1 MAPRSDETDSNKACA
16 EFVRAAL
23 SIMPSI
29 LERLVYLGSLR
40 DRNTDEYR
48 DQVLEALLAL
58 KFGKAETDS
67 VRRDQRTIWSR
78 CGKSELDRALCHE
91 HMAVFED
98 WLCLNMHQQVA
109 QLESYA
115 SRQGIPPHALSG
127 KWIHEKSYERLTPS
141 GAMPVQC
148 RLFLTDLETV
158 LAILSLGQ
166 AL

>member
-16 EFVRAAL
+16 EFVRAAV
-23 SIMPSI
+23 SIMPSV
-29 LERLVYLGSLR
+29 LERLVYLASLK
-40 DRNTDEYR
+40 DRNTGEYQDR
-48 DQVLEALLAL
+48 VLEALLAL
-58 KFGKAETDS
+58 KYGKAETDF
-67 VRRDQRTIWSR
+67 VRRDEQTIWSR
-78 CGKSELDRALCHE
+78 CGKAELDRALRHE
-91 HMAVFED
+91 HIAAFED
-98 WLCLNMHQQVA
+98 WLCLNMLQQVA
-109 QLESYA
+109 QLEGYA

>member
-16 EFVRAAL
+16 EFVRAAV
-23 SIMPSI
+23 SIMPSV
-29 LERLVYLGSLR
+29 LERLVYLASLK
-40 DRNTDEYR
+40 DRNTGEYQDR
-48 DQVLEALLAL
+48 VLEALLAL
-58 KFGKAETDS
+58 KYGKAETDF
-67 VRRDQRTIWSR
+67 VRRDEQTILSR
-78 CGKSELDRALCHE
+78 CGKAELDRALRHE
-91 HMAVFED
+91 HMAAFED

-109 QLESYA
+109 QLEGYA